1 MPTVVVVGAGFGGIQ
16 AVRALKRAPVQTVLV
31 DQHNFHLFTPLL
43 YQVASAL
50 LDPSEIA
57 HPTRSMVRGIGNA
70 EFRLGRVTGLDLTG
84 RRVRTDA
91 GDLAYDYLILAAGS
105 IVNFFGNTALERSA
119 SPLKDLG
126 DGLAL
131 RNRILANFERAAW
144 TTDPA
149 ERKAL
154 LTFAVV
160 GGGPTGVECAG
171 ALSELIR
178 GVLRKDFPELDMGA
192 VEIVL
197 VEAVPSILG
206 SYPPRLQQAAIR
218 TLKRKGIRLIFNA
231 PVQEAADRG
240 LRLGN
245 GEYVQA
251 RTVVWTAGVRAA
263 TLAEALG
270 QPLAHQSRVK
280 VEPTLQLPGHP
291 EVFVI
296 GDMAEVM
303 HAGQPLPMVIQP
315 AMQEA
320 RCAAR
325 NIQHLLKGEPL
336 ETFRYS
342 DLGQMATIGR
352 NSAVAE
358 IKGIQ
363 LSGFL
368 GWGVWLVFHLLQ
380 IVDFR
385 SRLVVLINWVGDY
398 VFLDRP
404 VRLIARSKD
413 HPNPPLPIPTGR
425 GESEE
430 DDPDPAHAGNPATLT
445 SVAAP
450 EGDGNERD
458 ALANRRSV

>member
-1 MPTVVVVGAGFGGIQ
+1 
-16 AVRALKRAPVQTVLV
+16 
-31 DQHNFHLFTPLL
+31 
-43 YQVASAL
+43 
-50 LDPSEIA
+50 
-57 HPTRSMVRGIGNA
+57 
-70 EFRLGRVTGLDLTG
+70 
-84 RRVRTDA
+84 
-91 GDLAYDYLILAAGS
+91 
-105 IVNFFGNTALERSA
+105 
-119 SPLKDLG
+119 
-126 DGLAL
+126 
-131 RNRILANFERAAW
+131 
-144 TTDPA
+144 
-149 ERKAL
+149 

-160 GGGPTGVECAG
+160 GGGPTGVEYAG
-171 ALSELIR
+171 ALSELIK

-231 PVQEAADRG
+231 PVQEADSRG

-251 RTVVWTAGVRAA
+251 RTVIWTAGVRAA

-413 HPNPPLPIPTGR
+413 HPNPPLPLPTGR
-425 GESEE
+425 GVSEE

-445 SVAAP
+445 SVAGP

-458 ALANRRSV
+458 ALANRGSV

>member
-1 MPTVVVVGAGFGGIQ
+1 
-16 AVRALKRAPVQTVLV
+16 
-31 DQHNFHLFTPLL
+31 
-43 YQVASAL
+43 
-50 LDPSEIA
+50 
-57 HPTRSMVRGIGNA
+57 
-70 EFRLGRVTGLDLTG
+70 
-84 RRVRTDA
+84 
-91 GDLAYDYLILAAGS
+91 
-105 IVNFFGNTALERSA
+105 
-119 SPLKDLG
+119 
-126 DGLAL
+126 
-131 RNRILANFERAAW
+131 
-144 TTDPA
+144 
-149 ERKAL
+149 
-154 LTFAVV
+154 
-160 GGGPTGVECAG
+160 
-171 ALSELIR
+171 
-178 GVLRKDFPELDMGA
+178 
-192 VEIVL
+192 

-231 PVQEAADRG
+231 PVQEADERG

-245 GEYVQA
+245 GEQVPA
-251 RTVVWTAGVRAA
+251 RTVIWTAGVRAA
-263 TLAEALG
+263 ALAEALG
-270 QPLAHQSRVK
+270 QPLGRQSRVK

-291 EVFVI
+291 EVFVV

-325 NIQHLLKGEPL
+325 NIQHVLQGEPL
-336 ETFRYS
+336 EAFRYS

-368 GWGVWLVFHLLQ
+368 GWVVWLVFHLLQ

-385 SRLVVLINWVGDY
+385 SRLVVLINWIGDY

-413 HPNPPLPIPTGR
+413 RPNPPLPLPKGR
-425 GESEE
+425 GGTEE
-430 DDPDPAHAGNPATLT
+430 AEPDPP
-445 SVAAP
+445 P
-450 EGDGNERD
+450 EGAGKERH
-458 ALANRRSV
+458 ALPDRRSV

>member
-1 MPTVVVVGAGFGGIQ
+1 MPTVVVVGAGFGGVQ
-16 AVRALKRAPVQTVLV
+16 AVRALKRAPVHTVLV

-57 HPTRSMVRGIGNA
+57 HPTRSMLRGIDNA

-91 GDLAYDYLILAAGS
+91 GELAYDYLILAAGS
-105 IVNFFGNTALERSA
+105 IVNFFGNAALQRSA

-144 TTDPA
+144 TADPA

-160 GGGPTGVECAG
+160 GAGPTGVEYAG
-171 ALSELIR
+171 ALSELIK

-206 SYPPRLQQAAIR
+206 SYPPRLQQAAVR
-218 TLKRKGIRLIFNA
+218 TLKRKGIRLIFDA
-231 PVQEAADRG
+231 PVKEADDRG

-245 GEYVQA
+245 GEHVQA
-251 RTVVWTAGVRAA
+251 RTVIWTAGVRGAA
-263 TLAEALG
+263 LAEALG
-270 QPLAHQSRVK
+270 QPLARQSRVK

-291 EVFVI
+291 EVFVV
-296 GDMAEVM
+296 GDMAEVT
-303 HAGQPLPMVIQP
+303 HVGQPLPMVIQP

-325 NIQHLLKGEPL
+325 NIRHLLKGEPL
-336 ETFRYS
+336 ERFRYR

-368 GWGVWLVFHLLQ
+368 GWIVWLVFHLLQ

-385 SRLVVLINWVGDY
+385 SRLVVLINWIGDY

-413 HPNPPLPIPTGR
+413 HPLPAPPP
-425 GESEE
+425 E
-430 DDPDPAHAGNPATLT
+430 D
-445 SVAAP
+445 
-450 EGDGNERD
+450 EGDV
-458 ALANRRSV
+458 LADPRPQGEGTVLADRRSV

>member
-1 MPTVVVVGAGFGGIQ
+1 MPTRVVVVGAGFGGIQ
-16 AVRALKRAPVQTVLV
+16 AVRALKRAPVKTILV

-57 HPTRSMVRGIGNA
+57 HPTRSMLRGIKNA
-70 EFRLGRVTGLDLTG
+70 EFRLGRVTAVDLVG
-84 RRVRTDA
+84 RRLRTDA

-105 IVNFFGNTALERSA
+105 IVNFFGNDALARAA

-126 DGLAL
+126 DALAL
-131 RNRILANFERAAW
+131 RNRILANFEQAAW
-144 TTDPA
+144 TTDRA

-160 GGGPTGVECAG
+160 GGGPTGVEYAG
-171 ALSELIR
+171 ALSELIK
-178 GVLRKDFPELDMGA
+178 GVLRKDFPTLDMRQ

-197 VEAVPSILG
+197 IEAVPSLLG
-206 SYPPRLQQAAIR
+206 SYPPRLQQAAVR
-218 TLKRKGIRLIFNA
+218 TLQRKGIRLIFNA
-231 PVQEAADRG
+231 PVKEADAQG
-240 LRLGN
+240 LRLASGD
-245 GEYVQA
+245 EVPA
-251 RTVVWTAGVRAA
+251 RTVIWTAGVRAA

-270 QPLAHQSRVK
+270 QPLARQSRVN
-280 VEPTLQLPGHP
+280 VDPTLQLPGHP
-291 EVFVI
+291 EVFVV

-303 HAGQPLPMVIQP
+303 HADQPLPMVIQP

-325 NIQHLLKGEPL
+325 NIQRLLRGEPP
-336 ETFRYS
+336 EAFRYA

-358 IKGIQ
+358 IKGIH

-368 GWGVWLVFHLLQ
+368 GWVVWLVFHLLQ

-398 VFLDRP
+398 IFLDRP
-404 VRLIARSKD
+404 VRLIARAKD
-413 HPNPPLPIPTGR
+413 HPPPSPSPAIGR
-425 GESEE
+425 GTNG
-430 DDPDPAHAGNPATLT
+430 PRPPPPAGEGQMGPSPYPASGRGTT
-445 SVAAP
+445 S
-450 EGDGNERD
+450 
-458 ALANRRSV
+458 S